1 MHTREFEERTTD
13 QLLNDRFFESEDYN
27 KIYSNIAD
35 YYNEDHTSW
44 EEAKKVINRDLTG
57 KPKHGIFKSEVDMSG
72 KKVCSTNPKKSTSP
86 QNNQPGSPYHESI
99 NLLEKA
105 IEADKKLLMKK
116 MKENMEPSDLFIVVP
131 TDSCSDDYDFSDFE
145 DVSVMV
151 DDSLGYAMRADDIS
165 KLLTEGKIDPDCIT
179 VYECPDYIAESEDPR
194 PVVDDAE
201 SLEQIYDVYSFFDL

>member
-1 MHTREFEERTTD
+1 MRTREFEERTTD

-35 YYNEDHTSW
+35 YDNEDHTSW

-57 KPKHGIFKSEVDMSG
+57 KPKHNIFKSEVDMSG

-105 IEADKKLLMKK
+105 IKADKKLLMKK

-131 TDSCSDDYDFSDFE
+131 KTPYSYDFSDFE

-151 DDSLGYAMRADDIS
+151 DDSLGYAMRADDIHS
-165 KLLTEGKIDPDCIT
+165 ILIDGEVDPEDIDI
-179 VYECPDYIAESEDPR
+179 YECPDYIAESEDPR
-194 PVVDDAE
+194 PVVHDAE
-201 SLEQIYDVYSFFDL
+201 SLEQIYDIYSFFDL

>member
-1 MHTREFEERTTD
+1 MHTREFEERITD

-35 YYNEDHTSW
+35 YDNEDHTSW

-57 KPKHGIFKSEVDMSG
+57 KPKHDIFKSEVDMRG
-72 KKVCSTNPKKSTSP
+72 KKVCSTNPRKSTSP

-116 MKENMEPSDLFIVVP
+116 MKENMEPNDLFIVVP
-131 TDSCSDDYDFSDFE
+131 KTPYSYDFSDFE

-151 DDSLGYAMRADDIS
+151 DDSLGYAMRADDVHSI
-165 KLLTEGKIDPDCIT
+165 LTDGEVDPEDID

-194 PVVDDAE
+194 PVVDDVG

>member
-1 MHTREFEERTTD
+1 MHTREFEKRTTD

-35 YYNEDHTSW
+35 YDNEDHTSW

-57 KPKHGIFKSEVDMSG
+57 KPKHDIFKSEVDMSG
-72 KKVCSTNPKKSTSP
+72 KKVCSTNPRKSTSP

-145 DVSVMV
+145 DVSVRV

-165 KLLTEGKIDPDCIT
+165 KLLTEGKIDPDCII

-194 PVVDDAE
+194 PVVYDVE

>member
-35 YYNEDHTSW
+35 YDTEDHTSW

-57 KPKHGIFKSEVDMSG
+57 KPKHDIFKSEVDMSG

-131 TDSCSDDYDFSDFE
+131 ADSCSNDFSDFE
-145 DVSVMV
+145 DVSVLV
-151 DDSLGYAMRADDIS
+151 DDTLGYAMRADDIS
-165 KLLTEGKIDPDCIT
+165 KLLNEVDPECIT

-194 PVVDDAE
+194 PVVDDVD

>member
-35 YYNEDHTSW
+35 YDNEDHTSW

-57 KPKHGIFKSEVDMSG
+57 KPKHDIFKSEVDMSG

-116 MKENMEPSDLFIVVP
+116 MKENMEPNDLFIVVP
-131 TDSCSDDYDFSDFE
+131 KTPYSYDFSDFE

-151 DDSLGYAMRADDIS
+151 DDSLGYTMRADDVHSI
-165 KLLTEGKIDPDCIT
+165 LTDGEVDPEDID

-194 PVVDDAE
+194 PVVDDVD

>member
-1 MHTREFEERTTD
+1 MNTREFEERTTD

-35 YYNEDHTSW
+35 YDNEDHTSW
-44 EEAKKVINRDLTG
+44 EEAKKVINHDLTG
-57 KPKHGIFKSEVDMSG
+57 KPKHDIFKSEVDMSG
-72 KKVCSTNPKKSTSP
+72 KKVCSTNPRKSTSP
-86 QNNQPGSPYHESI
+86 QNNQSGSPYHESI

-131 TDSCSDDYDFSDFE
+131 KTPYSYDFSDFE

-151 DDSLGYAMRADDIS
+151 DDSLGYAMRADDIHS
-165 KLLTEGKIDPDCIT
+165 ILTDGEVDPEDID

-194 PVVDDAE
+194 PVVHDAE
-201 SLEQIYDVYSFFDL
+201 SLEQIYDVYSFFDM